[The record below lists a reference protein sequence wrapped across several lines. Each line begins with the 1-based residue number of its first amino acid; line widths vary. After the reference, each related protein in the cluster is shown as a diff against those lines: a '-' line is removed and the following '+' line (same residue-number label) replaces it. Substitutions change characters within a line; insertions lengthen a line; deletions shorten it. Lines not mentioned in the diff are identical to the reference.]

1 MKTFKTFSLSLA
13 LLPAAMALGV
23 VATDAAAQTAAPLTA
38 APLTVQVY
46 NADGGSFH
54 VNAVLVAGKTDA
66 VLLDTGFTRADAL
79 RIAAMVLDSKKTLK
93 TVYIS
98 QADPDYYFGIEVL
111 KQYFPD
117 AKVVTTA
124 PTLKKIEATLATKLQ
139 VWGPRMGANA
149 PKSVPLPEVLPGN
162 TIALEGQTLEIRGLD
177 DSLPQRSYVWIPSIK
192 TIAGGVNVY
201 AGLHLWTADAQS
213 VQERADWARKLGTM
227 AALQPAVVIPGH
239 SQPGQKHDASQL
251 AWSQAY
257 LARFEQELP
266 KAANSAALIEAM
278 KKAYP
283 DAGLDIAL
291 EIGAKVNKGEMKW

>member
-1 MKTFKTFSLSLA
+1 MTTFKNLTLA
-13 LLPAAMALGV
+13 LLPAAMTLSV
-23 VATDAAAQTAAPLTA
+23 VATDASAQAAP
-38 APLTVQVY
+38 PLTVQVY
-46 NADGGSFH
+46 NADAGSFH
-54 VNAVLVAGKTDA
+54 VNAVLVAGRSDA

-98 QADPDYYFGIEVL
+98 QADPDYYFGTEVI
-111 KQYFPD
+111 KEYFPD

-124 PTLKKIEATLATKLQ
+124 PTLKKIQATLSNKLQ

-149 PKSVPLPEVLPGN
+149 PKNVPLPEVLTGN
-162 TIALEGQTLEIRGLD
+162 TITLEDQVLEIRGLD
-177 DSLPQRSYVWIPSIK
+177 DSLPHRSYVWIPPIK

-227 AALQPAVVIPGH
+227 AALQPVTVIPGH
-239 SQPGQKHDASQL
+239 SLPGQKHDASQL

-266 KAANSAALIEAM
+266 KAANSGALIEAM
-278 KKAYP
+278 RKAYP
-283 DAGLDIAL
+283 EAGLGIAL
-291 EIGAKVNKGEMKW
+291 DIGAKVNKGEMKW

>member
-1 MKTFKTFSLSLA
+1 MNPIKTLSQV
-13 LLPAAMALGV
+13 LLPAALTLGV
-23 VATDAAAQTAAPLTA
+23 LPLGAAAQSAP
-38 APLTVQVY
+38 PLTVQVY
-46 NADGGSFH
+46 NADGASFH
-54 VNAVLVAGKTDA
+54 VNAVLVAGQRDA

-98 QADPDYYFGIEVL
+98 QADPDYYFGIEVI

-117 AKVVTTA
+117 AQVVTTA
-124 PTLKKIEATLATKLQ
+124 PTLKKIEATLSNKLQ

-149 PKSVPLPEVLPGN
+149 PKNVPLPEVLAGN
-162 TIALEGQTLEIRGLD
+162 TITLEGQTLEIRGLND
-177 DSLPQRSYVWIPSIK
+177 RLPHRSFVWIPSIK

-213 VQERADWARKLGTM
+213 VQERADWATKLGTM
-227 AALQPAVVIPGH
+227 AALQPAVVVPGH
-239 SQPGQKHDASQL
+239 SLPGQSHDASQL

-257 LARFEQELP
+257 LARYEQELP
-266 KAANSAALIEAM
+266 KAANSGALIEAM

-283 DAGLDIAL
+283 EAGLGIAL
-291 EIGAKVNKGEMKW
+291 DIGAKVNKGEMKW